1 MEVVLA
7 TANDHKI
14 EELGAI
20 LSNSGWVLRTG
31 KEFPHR
37 PEPEENG
44 STYEENALIKAR
56 AWASATGL
64 PALADDSGLE
74 VDALDGRPGLHSARY
89 APTADQRIDRLLEA
103 LKNVKEADRIARF
116 VCHVALVWPDG
127 RERVAR
133 GMCEGRIGFHRAG
146 EKGFGYDPVFLVDER
161 PGRTMAEL
169 PMEEKNKVSHRA
181 RAIGRL
187 LEEMRSQESG

>member
-14 EELGAI
+14 KELRAI
-20 LSNSGWVLRTG
+20 LSKSGWFLRTG
-31 KEFPHR
+31 KDFSYR
-37 PEPEENG
+37 PNPEENG
-44 STYEENALIKAR
+44 VTYEENALIKAR
-56 AWASATGL
+56 AWAAATGL

-103 LKNVKEADRIARF
+103 LKNVKEADRTARF

-133 GMCEGRIGFHRAG
+133 GVCEGRIGFERAG
-146 EKGFGYDPVFLVDER
+146 EEGFGYDPVFLVDER

-169 PMEEKNKVSHRA
+169 PMGEKNKVSHRA
-181 RAIGRL
+181 RAIARL
-187 LEEMRSQESG
+187 LEEMRS